1 MTSNTPSPPQDGH
14 GPDTDWLHGDTRPR
28 WKRPVTW
35 AMVAVVLGLVAGGWA
50 WQRAER
56 RADTPRFLTEAVTRG
71 DIALTV
77 TANGTLQPTRSVSI
91 GSELSGTVATVH
103 ADVNDRVQRGQ
114 VLAALDTA
122 RLQDTVAAS
131 RAALASTRA
140 TLQQAEATRA
150 EAQASLARLEQV
162 HRASGGQVPS
172 ATELDT
178 ARAARA
184 RAEAAVAS
192 ALAGIAQAEAN
203 QRADETNLR
212 KATIRSPINGVVL
225 ARAVDPGNAVAASLQ
240 AVTLFTVAEDLT
252 KMKLQ
257 VNVDEADVGQVQPGQ
272 TAEFSVSAWPT
283 RRYPA
288 TLTRV
293 SYGATT
299 QDNVITYLADL
310 TVDNADLSL
319 RPGMTATASIVTV
332 QRHDALLVPSAAL
345 RYSPEQVAAPA
356 SAGGTSLVSR
366 LMPRPPG
373 GGSSRRSAV
382 TDTTQ
387 VRQVW
392 VLQDGQPVAVPVTPG
407 ASDGRFTEVSSATLQ
422 PGALVI
428 TGQAA
433 ALQ

>member
-1 MTSNTPSPPQDGH
+1 MSDNPTSSADLRDLLGPTP
-14 GPDTDWLHGDTRPR
+14 PR
-28 WKRPVTW
+28 
-35 AMVAVVLGLVAGGWA
+35 
-50 WQRAER
+50 QRALR
-56 RADTPRFLTEAVTRG
+56 WALAAITLAMLIGGTLAWRGAQQQAAAPRYDTQPVTRG
-71 DIALTV
+71 ALTV
-77 TANGTLQPTRSVSI
+77 KVSATGTLQPTQQADI

>member
-1 MTSNTPSPPQDGH
+1 MTDNKTSPDLDELL
-14 GPDTDWLHGDTRPR
+14 GPPPPR
-28 WKRPVTW
+28 RRALRW
-35 AMVAVVLGLVAGGWA
+35 ALAAIALALLAGGLLA
-50 WQRAER
+50 WRGAQQQAAAPRY
-56 RADTPRFLTEAVTRG
+56 DTQPVSRG
-71 DIALTV
+71 ALTV
-77 TANGTLQPTRSVSI
+77 KVSATGTLQPTQQADI

-140 TLQQAEATRA
+140 TLQQAEATLA
-150 EAQASLARLEQV
+150 ETRASLARLEQV
-162 HRASGGQVPS
+162 FQASGGQVPS
-172 ATELDT
+172 GSEMDT
-178 ARAARA
+178 ARAALA
-184 RAEAAVAS
+184 RADAAVAN
-192 ALAGIAQAEAN
+192 ARAGIAQAEAN

-212 KATIRSPINGVVL
+212 KATIRSPIAGVVL
-225 ARAVDPGNAVAASLQ
+225 ARSVDPGNAVAASLQ
-240 AVTLFTVAEDLT
+240 AVTLFTIAEDLT

-257 VNVDEADVGQVQPGQ
+257 VNVDEADVGQVQAGQ
-272 TAEFSVSAWPT
+272 RAEFSVSAWPT

-332 QRHDALLVPSAAL
+332 QRSDALLVPSAAL

-356 SAGGTSLVSR
+356 SGGGTSIVSR

-373 GGSSRRSAV
+373 GGGNRRTAV
-382 TDTTQ
+382 TDTAQ

-433 ALQ
+433 APK